1 MNVYVARQPIFDRK
15 QNINGYELF
24 YRRSMNNFY
33 EGTDDNQST
42 AELINNAFLT
52 MHFTELTEG
61 TRAFINFSHE
71 MLIKE
76 VPLIL
81 PKDAVV
87 IEIVERAKI
96 SEELIEACKKLRK
109 KGYIIALD
117 DFYINETN
125 IRLLEV
131 ANIVKIEFAKMD
143 LKVQKLLMDK
153 FKGKIKFL
161 AEKVETREEYQLALE
176 MGYQL
181 FQGYFFSKPV
191 IIKSKEVDSINV
203 NIFRILELLNDDEP
217 DYQRMTEI
225 IETDIGLAYKLLRL
239 VNSVFYGTT
248 NEIQS
253 IKRALV
259 HLGIKEIKKWIYIL
273 MLKDIQVVENN
284 ELIKTCLIRAKL
296 MEMLAEYMGE
306 IDAKSDYFLTGM
318 FSSIDVLL
326 NRDMEEIINEISI
339 SDEVKTALLG
349 ENNKIKNLLDVVIDY
364 EKPGSNKLDIRKVN
378 YKLSPDIYMDKYI
391 ETLSWVKKLEY

>member
-15 QNINGYELF
+15 HNINGYELF

-52 MHFTELTEG
+52 MHFGELTDG

-71 MLIKE
+71 MIIKE
-76 VPLIL
+76 IPLIL

-96 SEELIEACKKLRK
+96 SDELIFACKKLRER
-109 KGYIIALD
+109 GYIIALD
-117 DFYINETN
+117 DFYINESN
-125 IRLLEV
+125 IRLLEI
-131 ANIVKIEFAKMD
+131 ANIIKIEFNKMD
-143 LKVQKLLMDK
+143 LKIQKLLMDQ

-161 AEKVETREEYQLALE
+161 AEKVETREEYQLALD

-203 NIFRILELLNDDEP
+203 NIFRILEVLNDDEP
-217 DYQRMTEI
+217 DYQKMTEI

-239 VNSVFYGTT
+239 VNSVFYGTR

-253 IKRALV
+253 IKHALV
-259 HLGIKEIKKWIYIL
+259 HLGIKEIKKWIYVL
-273 MLKDIQVVENN
+273 MLKDIQIVENN
-284 ELIKTCLIRAKL
+284 ELIKISLIRAKL
-296 MEMLAEYMGE
+296 MELLAVYMDE
-306 IDAKSDYFLTGM
+306 EDAKSDYFLTGM
-318 FSSIDVLL
+318 FSSIDILL

-339 SDEVKTALLG
+339 SGEVKAALLG
-349 ENNKIKNLLDVVIDY
+349 EDNEIKQLLEVVIDY
-364 EKPGSNKLDIRKVN
+364 EKPRHNKLDIRKVN
-378 YKLSPDIYMDKYI
+378 SKLSPDIYMDKYL
-391 ETLSWVKKLEY
+391 EALSWVKKLDY